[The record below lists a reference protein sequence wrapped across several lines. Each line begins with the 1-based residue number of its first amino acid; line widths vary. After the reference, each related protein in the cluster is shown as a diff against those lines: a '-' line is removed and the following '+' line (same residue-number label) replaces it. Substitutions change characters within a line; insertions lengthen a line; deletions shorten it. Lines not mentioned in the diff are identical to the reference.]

1 MNLSPLLWTIGL
13 LAVIV
18 TIFSALTAF
27 ARTRLKKRYPPVGQM
42 VDVGGY
48 CLHMHVEGEGSP
60 TIVLDAGAGGFSLA
74 WELIRPPIAQ
84 MTRVV
89 VYDRAG
95 LGWSDPSPRPRRA
108 DVMAEELHALLTN
121 GNIPGPYILV
131 GHSLGG
137 PVARQFA
144 ARYPDEVAGLVMVD
158 SAHEHQAKRFPEP
171 LVKMFE
177 GMKGMVEV
185 MKLVSRSG
193 VFVLNPKLVPI
204 DDLSK
209 LPRKTSDTIRG
220 VVASSKSHLET
231 TIAETLSVMAAET
244 QPVFTLGD
252 LPMFVI
258 NHGQLDENAV
268 PSSLGIEVRDDYE
281 RAWQD
286 LQVEITALST
296 RGRRIVAERS
306 GHNVIFDQPEIVVE
320 SILEMIRLTAFKVE
334 DQLQI
339 AAKLFDV
346 EEPLE
351 MAVFCNR
358 YIQPSRRCVDGEEF
372 IEWRKIQ

>member
-1 MNLSPLLWTIGL
+1 MNLSPLLWTLGL

-27 ARTRLKKRYPPVGQM
+27 ARTRLKKLYPPAGQM

-48 CLHMHVEGEGSP
+48 RLHMHVEGEGSP
-60 TIVLDAGAGGFSLA
+60 TVVLDAGAGGFSLA
-74 WELIRPPIAQ
+74 WELIRPVIARV
-84 MTRVV
+84 TRVM

-95 LGWSDPSPRPRRA
+95 LGWSDPSPLPRNA

-144 ARYPDEVAGLVMVD
+144 ARYTNEVAGLVMVD
-158 SAHEHQAKRFPEP
+158 SAHEQQAKRFPEQ

-177 GMKGMVEV
+177 GMRPVVAV
-185 MKLVSRSG
+185 MKLVGRSG
-193 VFVLNPKLVPI
+193 IFALAPKMVPT

-209 LPRKTSDTIRG
+209 LPKQTGETIRA
-220 VVASSKSHLET
+220 VIAASKSHIET
-231 TIAETLSVMAAET
+231 TLAETLSVIAAET
-244 QPVFTLGD
+244 QSVPTLGG
-252 LPMFVI
+252 LPMTVI
-258 NHGQLDENAV
+258 SHGQLDANAV
-268 PSSLGIEVRDDYE
+268 PASLGQQVRDDYE
-281 RAWQD
+281 RAWQE

-306 GHNVIFDQPEIVVE
+306 GHNVMFDQPEIIVK
-320 SILEMIRLTAFKVE
+320 SILEMVRRAAPGVENRPSKVDTAF
-334 DQLQI
+334 
-339 AAKLFDV
+339 DV
-346 EEPLE
+346 Q
-351 MAVFCNR
+351 MT
-358 YIQPSRRCVDGEEF
+358 I
-372 IEWRKIQ
+372 